1 VSVMTGYNL
10 HPSDEYGATASAQ
23 GAMRAT
29 NRVTFIFLAVLTA
42 VALYFCYLLVAPFQ
56 KPIAFSIILAIA
68 FYPVQA
74 WNCGWIRNRTVAA
87 LISTI
92 FVILVITLG
101 TVFLGGAIVS
111 GLSDIYQAF
120 SNPSNGKEKLGPY
133 IVHVLERVA
142 GWINFHLPGSIP
154 GVQDAISSQAEKI
167 VSALLAMSAG
177 VLGGFTNLI
186 VDALISFFILFFL
199 FRDGVSMLSRVAD
212 VFPLSPE
219 QVTRLIEC
227 VKDTV
232 NAILY
237 GTLAIAIL
245 QGTLTAIAFLFL
257 GIASPVLWGVVTSLC
272 ALLPVIGTAF
282 VFLPALGMLL
292 INGHWIKALILLVW
306 AIAVVH
312 PVDNVLRPYLIGGKT
327 NLSTLYV
334 FIALLGGVKTFGA
347 LGIFIGPLILA
358 VTVALFRFQK
368 EEKEDGSW
376 NLIAT

>member
-1 VSVMTGYNL
+1 VRT
-10 HPSDEYGATASAQ
+10 
-23 GAMRAT
+23 T
-29 NRVTFIFLAVLTA
+29 NRITFIFLAALTV
-42 VALYFCYLLVAPFQ
+42 VALYFCYLLIAPFQ

-74 WNCGWIRNRTVAA
+74 WMCRWIRNRTVAT
-87 LISTI
+87 LLSTI

-101 TVFLGGAIVS
+101 AVFLGGAIVS
-111 GLSDIYQAF
+111 GLSDIYQTL

-133 IVHVLERVA
+133 IVQMLERVA
-142 GWINFHLPGSIP
+142 GWINLHLPGSVP
-154 GVQDAISSQAEKI
+154 GVQDAISGQAEKI
-167 VSALLAMSAG
+167 VSTLLSMSAG

-186 VDALISFFILFFL
+186 VDALISFFILFFF
-199 FRDGVSMLSRVAD
+199 FRDGESMLSRGAD
-212 VFPLSPE
+212 VIPLSE
-219 QVTRLIEC
+219 DQVARLMEC

-237 GTLAIAIL
+237 GTLAIAII
-245 QGTLTAIAFLFL
+245 QGSLTAIAFLFL
-257 GIASPVLWGVVTSLC
+257 GITSPVLWGVVTSLC

-292 INGHWIKALILLVW
+292 INGHWIKAIILLAW

-327 NLSTLYV
+327 KLSTLYV
-334 FIALLGGVKTFGA
+334 FVALLGGVKTFGA

-358 VTVALFRFQK
+358 VTVALFRFLK
-368 EEKEDGSW
+368 EEKEAGTW
-376 NLIAT
+376 NLNVT